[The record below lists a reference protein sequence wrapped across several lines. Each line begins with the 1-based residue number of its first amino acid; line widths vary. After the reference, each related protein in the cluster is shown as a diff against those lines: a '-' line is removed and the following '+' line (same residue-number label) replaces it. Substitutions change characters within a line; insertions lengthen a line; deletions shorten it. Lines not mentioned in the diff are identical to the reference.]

1 MTSRTRK
8 ILLGILIAMG
18 CLAAI
23 VVALVVGFFMWLSQP
38 GEVIAV
44 ERLLSAESTGYAQWT
59 LRTEDPGT
67 EGFLRL
73 LVESTRQMPT
83 DLSGSVP
90 PVVDGWLRSAR
101 ADGAMDDL
109 GGFLPGVTAWTL
121 RPATGDGQHLHLLS
135 VSATGLGNQIVFA
148 DWIGGW
154 TLGRAPNAAVHAY
167 KGENIYQMRIPQRDV
182 DATFFAR
189 RGAVFA
195 TSDLATAQ
203 QAVDLLAAEE
213 ATVERPATDLER
225 LFATTQ
231 GPEPLRAAITNARD
245 ELSHVWGRLGGGTTL
260 EPEEWQ
266 TLRGATVTGGLR
278 ADGTFT
284 GVLDLLTSD
293 GPPREDMAPRLAAA
307 VRQRLSDLDLDA
319 DVQATGLEDR
329 IRIEL
334 RVLRL
339 VESITE
345 RTRGGR
351 EPQR

>member
-8 ILLGILIAMG
+8 ILLGILIAIG
-18 CLAAI
+18 CLAA
-23 VVALVVGFFMWLSQP
+23 VVVVLVVSFFMWLSQP

-73 LVESTRQMPT
+73 LVQSTQELPT

-90 PVVDGWLRSAR
+90 PAVDGWLRSAR
-101 ADGAMDDL
+101 AEGAAGDL
-109 GGFLPGVTAWTL
+109 AGFLPGVAAWTL
-121 RPATGDGQHLHLLS
+121 RPASEDDRHLHLVS
-135 VSATGLGNQIVFA
+135 VSATGLGNQLVFA

-154 TLGRAPNAAVHAY
+154 TLPMSPNGSVDAY
-167 KGENIYQMRIPQRDV
+167 KGENIYQFAVPRRDV
-182 DATFFAR
+182 ELTFFAR

-195 TSDLATAQ
+195 TSDLATAR

-213 ATVERPATDLER
+213 ATPQRPATDLER

-231 GPEPLRAAITNARD
+231 GPEPLRAAITNARG
-245 ELSHVWGRLGGGTTL
+245 ELPHVWSRLGGGPAV

-266 TLRGATVTGGLR
+266 TLRGVTVTGGLR

-284 GVLDLLTSD
+284 GVLDLLTVD
-293 GPPREDMAPRLAAA
+293 GRPREDIAPRIAAA
-307 VRQRLSDLDLDA
+307 IQQRLSDLDLDA

-345 RTRGGR
+345 RTQGGR
-351 EPQR
+351 R